1 MPTNTFL
8 EPGAATPLTFL
19 FDTPKTGESKFGPF
33 RAYRVKTPDGAEHTF
48 FPPRSLFP
56 DLDRLGIRRG
66 TTVAFRLS
74 ERISQNGRV
83 VPKVEIDGVVS
94 APAPSAAALPPIP
107 NAQNSI
113 QACVALKAA
122 VSARGTLA
130 LPEETL
136 ATAEVFLGWLKAQ

>member
-56 DLDRLGIRRG
+56 DIDRLGIRRG

-74 ERISQNGRV
+74 ERISSDGRV

-94 APAPSAAALPPIP
+94 TRPSPIASP
-107 NAQNSI
+107 TASAQNSI

-130 LPEETL
+130 LPEEIL